1 MKFWP
6 SLLFFASASTCVS
19 SIFLVIG
26 SVANALS
33 PYVYPQYGGTCES
46 VRSCMR
52 EDLNRLISQLASPQP
67 GYEQYPNT
75 NPEVSYIKQNP
86 KIFQTYFLTVNNSLQ
101 ALGIA
106 LMFRWVE
113 SEKC

>member
-1 MKFWP
+1 MIVG
-6 SLLFFASASTCVS
+6 FFP
-19 SIFLVIG
+19 IFLVIG

-33 PYVYPQYGGTCES
+33 PYVYPQYGGSCES
-46 VRSCMR
+46 VKSCMR
-52 EDLNRLISQLASPQP
+52 EDLNRLISQLDSPRP

-106 LMFRWVE
+106 LMPLEIHTLKINILMRFLR
-113 SEKC
+113 C

>member
-1 MKFWP
+1 MG
-6 SLLFFASASTCVS
+6 FFP
-19 SIFLVIG
+19 IFLVIG

-46 VRSCMR
+46 VKSCMR

-67 GYEQYPNT
+67 GYEQYPKT

-106 LMFRWVE
+106 LMPLEINTLKINILMRFLR
-113 SEKC
+113 CQ